1 MRCPKCHNENKIDA
15 LTCDF
20 CMTELPMTEERKKQ
34 ISELRKKER
43 QSKERRIWRMFK
55 ICRLQRKR
63 WIKGKNRNKSEK
75 DR

>member
-43 QSKERRIWRMFK
+43 Q
-55 ICRLQRKR
+55 
-63 WIKGKNRNKSEK
+63 NKMHNSMVK
-75 DR
+75 LFGLLLGLVVIVGIVVAAFILKK